1 MMRPCRRSASAAR
14 LLCSGRGGTVGRK
27 LAAAFMGT
35 VITSTSLG
43 LEQPQARS
51 PVCPALFEERDRGNH
66 RQRQQH
72 PPVVFRLGR
81 GAEILEQAGAAEAEK
96 KADRHAEQV
105 DAQ

>member
-1 MMRPCRRSASAAR
+1 MMRPWRRSASAAR

-51 PVCPALFEERDRGNH
+51 AGGPALFEGRARGNP

-72 PPVVFRLGR
+72 PHVVFRLER
-81 GAEILEQAGAAEAEK
+81 GVEILEQAGDAEAEEQ
-96 KADRHAEQV
+96 ADGHAE
-105 DAQ
+105 